1 MTLHAHLEEDEHGAI
16 RQVSFSTPNSSSTQH
31 TAPSAAASTS
41 AQTNALAPAPDRLTP
56 LDQANELELVNEIV
70 EQAFVDNLFNGA
82 FYSQT
87 NSTANTMA
95 TRTIQISN
103 NSSNNNSNNNNNENQ
118 TSRGTNPLQANE
130 INNGVRSGSGQ
141 VDLSIGT
148 GSYSVTNNSNHL
160 NEERLNVQDGHVT
173 TRNDVSNENS
183 INILIR
189 FVNEKEMRIKAKP
202 TDTILFLKK

>member
-16 RQVSFSTPNSSSTQH
+16 RQLSFSTPNSSPTSPATS
-31 TAPSAAASTS
+31 SATS
-41 AQTNALAPAPDRLTP
+41 AQSNALAPLPDRLTP

-87 NSTANTMA
+87 NSTTSTTA
-95 TRTIQISN
+95 TRTIQINNNVNSN
-103 NSSNNNSNNNNNENQ
+103 NSENQTPSNNNI
-118 TSRGTNPLQANE
+118 LQANE

-141 VDLSIGT
+141 VDLSIANS
-148 GSYSVTNNSNHL
+148 SYSLANHCNRL
-160 NEERLNVQDGHVT
+160 NEERSDVEDGQMST
-173 TRNDVSNENS
+173 PNADSDEKL

-202 TDTILFLKK
+202 NDTILVLKK